1 MAADQVL
8 IPAVSVAA
16 APRRGNGGDGRAV
29 TALMLGPAIAYI
41 LIFFAYPLGVTF
53 VTSLE
58 TDAGVGPTLAQY
70 QNILTSEKYLGALG
84 LTTVLAIGTTVLSVL
99 LAVPLALILRQK
111 MRGHRF
117 IRLLILTPLMVLALI
132 SALGLLIIW
141 DKNGWLNRLFSHL
154 APGGG
159 PLSIDYTVP
168 GLLLFYTWLYAPYT
182 ILTTL
187 SAIEGLDTNVE
198 EAARVAG
205 ATPWQVFRSV
215 TFPLSWAGIRS
226 GSILTFLLAFGAF
239 NVPIIAGG
247 DLRPLAVVIYTEAST
262 FQHFAR
268 GSALAMVMAV
278 VSLVVITV
286 YLRLSGTPARRV
298 RR

>member
-1 MAADQVL
+1 MNSA
-8 IPAVSVAA
+8 SVAA
-16 APRRGNGGDGRAV
+16 TPRRGNGGSDRAL
-29 TALMLGPAIAYI
+29 TILMLAPAIAYI
-41 LIFFAYPLGVTF
+41 LAFFAYPLGVTF
-53 VTSLE
+53 LTSLE
-58 TDAGVGPTLAQY
+58 SDLGLGPTLVQY
-70 QNILTSEKYLGALG
+70 QSILTSEKYLGTVW
-84 LTTVLAIGTTVLSVL
+84 LTTGLAVGTTILSVL
-99 LAVPLALILRQK
+99 LAVPLALILRLK

-141 DKNGWLNRLFSHL
+141 DKNGWLNRLFSQL
-154 APGGG
+154 VPGGG

-187 SAIEGLDTNVE
+187 SAVEGLDTNVE

-205 ATPWQVFRSV
+205 ASPWQLFRSV
-215 TFPLSWAGIRS
+215 TLPLSWPGIRS

-262 FQHFAR
+262 FQHWAR

-286 YLRLSGTPARRV
+286 YLRLSSAPARRGPT
-298 RR
+298 

>member
-1 MAADQVL
+1 MVPVAS
-8 IPAVSVAA
+8 IAA
-16 APRRGNGGDGRAV
+16 APRRGKGGEDRAL
-29 TALMLGPAIAYI
+29 TLLMLAPAIAYI
-41 LIFFAYPLGVTF
+41 LAFFAYPLGVTF
-53 VTSLE
+53 LTSLE

-70 QNILTSEKYLGALG
+70 QTILTSEKYLGTVW
-84 LTTVLAIGTTVLSVL
+84 LTTGLAVGTTIFSVL

-141 DKNGWLNRLFSHL
+141 DKHGWLNKLFSL
-154 APGGG
+154 LVPGGG

-205 ATPWQVFRSV
+205 ASPWQLFRSV
-215 TFPLSWAGIRS
+215 TLPLSWPGIRS

-278 VSLVVITV
+278 VSLLVITV
-286 YLRLSGTPARRV
+286 YLRLSSTPARRS
-298 RR
+298 RT

>member
-1 MAADQVL
+1 M
-8 IPAVSVAA
+8 IPVGSVAA
-16 APRRGNGGDGRAV
+16 APRRGNGIDDRALTV
-29 TALMLGPAIAYI
+29 LMLGPAIVYI
-41 LIFFAYPLGVTF
+41 LAFFAYPLGVTF
-53 VTSLE
+53 LTSLE
-58 TDAGVGPTLAQY
+58 NDSGVGPTLAQY
-70 QNILTSEKYLGALG
+70 QTVLTSEKYLGTVWLTAG
-84 LTTVLAIGTTVLSVL
+84 LAVGTTIFSVL

-111 MRGHRF
+111 MNGHRF

-141 DKNGWLNRLFSHL
+141 DKHGWLNKLFSL
-154 APGGG
+154 LVPGGG

-187 SAIEGLDTNVE
+187 SAVEGLDTNVE

-205 ATPWQVFRSV
+205 ASPWQVLRSV
-215 TFPLSWAGIRS
+215 TLPLSWPGIRS

-278 VSLVVITV
+278 VSLVVITM
-286 YLRLSGTPARRV
+286 YLRLSSAPARRSPT
-298 RR
+298 

>member
-1 MAADQVL
+1 MTTA
-8 IPAVSVAA
+8 PVAA
-16 APRRGNGGDGRAV
+16 APRRGNGGEGQVV
-29 TALMLGPAIAYI
+29 TLLMLAPAIAYI
-41 LIFFAYPLGVTF
+41 LAFFAYPLGITF
-53 VTSLE
+53 LTSLE
-58 TDAGVGPTLAQY
+58 TDAGAGPTLAQY
-70 QNILTSEKYLGALG
+70 QNILTSEKYLGALA
-84 LTTVLAIGTTVLSVL
+84 LTTMLAVGTTVLSVL
-99 LAVPLALILRQK
+99 LAVPLALTLRQK
-111 MRGHRF
+111 MRGHRL

-141 DKNGWLNRLFSHL
+141 DKHGWLNRLFSNL

-159 PLSIDYTVP
+159 PLSINYTVP

-187 SAIEGLDTNVE
+187 SAVEGLDTNVE
-198 EAARVAG
+198 EAARVSG
-205 ATPWQVFRSV
+205 GSPWQVFTSV
-215 TFPLSWAGIRS
+215 TFPLSWPGIRS

-268 GSALAMVMAV
+268 GSALAMVMAA
-278 VSLVVITV
+278 VSLMVITV
-286 YLRLSGTPARRV
+286 YLRLSSAPGQRGRS
-298 RR
+298 